1 MCSSQHGEVGAQV
14 YRGVQGVLGAFPAI
28 GLAGRRFRVRRTRWG
43 ADPLFRGSYS
53 YCPADGRAADM
64 DALAAPVV
72 PEPNPDP
79 GCEGRA
85 AAPGDAAL
93 PRVMFAG
100 EATHRSYFGTV
111 HGAFFSVRIHL
122 EFLGFEMKAFLS
134 MSYHEQRAVGVSLG
148 FGMVQ
153 LQWDAACCQA
163 NAEVASCHICST
175 PAPAA
180 HSAQGSSNKSFL
192 CRPEQCDAHL
202 FSMRRRQCWR
212 LSSVRRPGSC

>member
-1 MCSSQHGEVGAQV
+1 M
-14 YRGVQGVLGAFPAI
+14 QGVLDAFPAI

-72 PEPNPDP
+72 PEPDPDP

-85 AAPGDAAL
+85 AAPSGAAL

-111 HGAFFSVRIHL
+111 HGAFFSVRTHADL
-122 EFLGFEMKAFLS
+122 
-134 MSYHEQRAVGVSLG
+134 Y
-148 FGMVQ
+148 
-153 LQWDAACCQA
+153 C
-163 NAEVASCHICST
+163 
-175 PAPAA
+175 
-180 HSAQGSSNKSFL
+180 
-192 CRPEQCDAHL
+192 
-202 FSMRRRQCWR
+202 
-212 LSSVRRPGSC
+212 

>member
-14 YRGVQGVLGAFPAI
+14 YRGVQGVLDAFPAI

-72 PEPNPDP
+72 PEQNPDQ
-79 GCEGRA
+79 GSEGKGT
-85 AAPGDAAL
+85 APGGAAL

-111 HGAFFSVRIHL
+111 HGAFFSVRTL
-122 EFLGFEMKAFLS
+122 RDLL
-134 MSYHEQRAVGVSLG
+134 SLG
-148 FGMVQ
+148 
-153 LQWDAACCQA
+153 
-163 NAEVASCHICST
+163 
-175 PAPAA
+175 
-180 HSAQGSSNKSFL
+180 
-192 CRPEQCDAHL
+192 
-202 FSMRRRQCWR
+202 WR
-212 LSSVRRPGSC
+212 MFVKELP